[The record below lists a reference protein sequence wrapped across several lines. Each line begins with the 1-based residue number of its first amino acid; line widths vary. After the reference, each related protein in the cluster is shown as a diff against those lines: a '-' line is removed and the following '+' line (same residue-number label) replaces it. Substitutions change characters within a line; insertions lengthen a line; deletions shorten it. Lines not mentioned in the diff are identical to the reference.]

1 MKPTKS
7 RLGDAIRCVSE
18 EAEEREPMDSE
29 KKSDAIEKI
38 HRLLNLDTRP
48 PPPPS
53 GKKKSIVIFHHHHTP
68 NSAKQLFVQRTLTD
82 LGPEAL
88 EERLQSALMA
98 PPASPAGSHAL
109 SAAVDACLRERGA
122 PALLVEVDIDVGG
135 PSGGGGDPV
144 APVVKRAT
152 ELAEAGADAIVLVAP
167 AVARARKNV
176 ASSRGGGAAAA
187 AAPSP
192 LPRGGG
198 GKEDEEADAAAT
210 LACLLSVSRSLAA
223 NPKFRL
229 GAGDVSEAIAAGSSS
244 QSSVPPVLL
253 RDWIVH
259 PLQLADVKAAG
270 GSGALGA
277 AAAVLGKG
285 GPVLT
290 SFGVAMGLDVP
301 LEVVNAA
308 ESRQA
313 TDGGNGVPIVA
324 VNVSLALSISIASIA
339 GAAGAVAEGILGDLP
354 PGCFAVVGCDS
365 LRAVAEAARAGAAA
379 VVVKEGAWEDA
390 LRPQGSFQENSVAGA
405 MEELRSAASLS
416 D

>member
-1 MKPTKS
+1 MDLK
-7 RLGDAIRCVSE
+7 GDAIE
-18 EAEEREPMDSE
+18 N
-29 KKSDAIEKI
+29 
-38 HRLLNLDTRP
+38 RLLSLSLSLSLSQPRRPPPRP
-48 PPPPS
+48 PPPISTSTQTPQKQNRKT
-53 GKKKSIVIFHHHHTP
+53 KKKK
-68 NSAKQLFVQRTLTD
+68 NSAKQIYVQRTLTD

-88 EERLQSALMA
+88 EERLQSALMS
-98 PPASPAGSHAL
+98 PPASPTGSHAL

-122 PALLVEVDIDVGG
+122 PALLVEVDVA
-135 PSGGGGDPV
+135 GDP

-167 AVARARKNV
+167 AVARARKKKKV
-176 ASSRGGGAAAA
+176 GGGGAAAA
-187 AAPSP
+187 GAAAAAAASP
-192 LPRGGG
+192 LSQPQREQ
-198 GKEDEEADAAAT
+198 EDEEADAAAT

-229 GAGDVSEAIAAGSSS
+229 GAGDVSESIAAGSGSAA
-244 QSSVPPVLL
+244 SVPPVLL

-290 SFGVAMGLDVP
+290 SFGAAMGLDVP
-301 LEVVNAA
+301 LEVVNAS

-379 VVVKEGAWEDA
+379 VVVKEEAWRDA
-390 LRPQGSFQENSVAGA
+390 QRPQGSFQENGVAGA

>member
-1 MKPTKS
+1 MVKN
-7 RLGDAIRCVSE
+7 RW
-18 EAEEREPMDSE
+18 
-29 KKSDAIEKI
+29 AIEFAQ
-38 HRLLNLDTRP
+38 NLDLDLLLL
-48 PPPPS
+48 
-53 GKKKSIVIFHHHHTP
+53 HHPTTP
-68 NSAKQLFVQRTLTD
+68 RHSAKQLFVQRTLTA
-82 LGPEAL
+82 LGPEGL
-88 EERLQSALMA
+88 EDRLQSALMT
-98 PPASPAGSHAL
+98 PPASPPGAHAL
-109 SAAVDACLRERGA
+109 SEAVDRCVRERGA

-135 PSGGGGDPV
+135 GGALGADP
-144 APVVKRAT
+144 AAVVKRAT

-167 AVARARKNV
+167 AVARARRKKEG
-176 ASSRGGGAAAA
+176 AKTPSS
-187 AAPSP
+187 SP
-192 LPRGGG
+192 ER
-198 GKEDEEADAAAT
+198 ERDDEEADAAAT

-229 GAGDVSEAIAAGSSS
+229 GKGDVSQDIAFGSSS
-244 QSSVPPVLL
+244 SSSVPPVLL

-290 SFGVAMGLDVP
+290 SFGAAMGLDVP
-301 LEVVNAA
+301 LEVVNAS

-313 TDGGNGVPIVA
+313 TNEGNGVPIVA

-339 GAAGAVAEGILGDLP
+339 GAAGAVAEGILGELP
-354 PGCFAVVGCDS
+354 MGCFAVVGADS

-379 VVVKEGAWEDA
+379 VVVKEEAWRDA
-390 LRPQGSFQENSVAGA
+390 VRPQGSFQENGVAAA
-405 MEELRSAASLS
+405 MEELRTAASMS

>member
-1 MKPTKS
+1 MLKTSTSSP
-7 RLGDAIRCVSE
+7 RLD
-18 EAEEREPMDSE
+18 P
-29 KKSDAIEKI
+29 
-38 HRLLNLDTRP
+38 LP
-48 PPPPS
+48 Q
-53 GKKKSIVIFHHHHTP
+53 HTLH
-68 NSAKQLFVQRTLTD
+68 SAKQLFVQRTLTA
-82 LGPEAL
+82 LGPEGL
-88 EERLQSALMA
+88 EDRLQSALMT
-98 PPASPAGSHAL
+98 PPASPPGAHAL
-109 SAAVDACLRERGA
+109 SSAVDACVRERGA

-135 PSGGGGDPV
+135 GALGGDP
-144 APVVKRAT
+144 APVVARAT

-167 AVARARKNV
+167 AVARARRKQS
-176 ASSRGGGAAAA
+176 SSRAAARTS
-187 AAPSP
+187 SP
-192 LPRGGG
+192 ERGARD
-198 GKEDEEADAAAT
+198 DEEADAAAT

-229 GAGDVSEAIAAGSSS
+229 GTGDVSEAIAAGSSS
-244 QSSVPPVLL
+244 SSSVPPVLL

-277 AAAVLGKG
+277 AASVLGKG

-290 SFGVAMGLDVP
+290 SFGAAMGLDVP
-301 LEVVNAA
+301 LEVVNAS

-339 GAAGAVAEGILGDLP
+339 GAAGAVAEGILGELP
-354 PGCFAVVGCDS
+354 MGCFAVVGADS

-379 VVVKEGAWEDA
+379 IVVKEDAWRDA
-390 LRPQGSFQENSVAGA
+390 VRPQGSFQENNVAAA
-405 MEELRSAASLS
+405 MEELRTAASIS

>member
-1 MKPTKS
+1 MS
-7 RLGDAIRCVSE
+7 
-18 EAEEREPMDSE
+18 
-29 KKSDAIEKI
+29 
-38 HRLLNLDTRP
+38 
-48 PPPPS
+48 
-53 GKKKSIVIFHHHHTP
+53 
-68 NSAKQLFVQRTLTD
+68 
-82 LGPEAL
+82 
-88 EERLQSALMA
+88 
-98 PPASPAGSHAL
+98 
-109 SAAVDACLRERGA
+109 
-122 PALLVEVDIDVGG
+122 
-135 PSGGGGDPV
+135 
-144 APVVKRAT
+144 PVVKRAT

-167 AVARARKNV
+167 AVARARKKNV
-176 ASSRGGGAAAA
+176 ASSRSSRGGAGAAGA
-187 AAPSP
+187 GAAPSP
-192 LPRGGG
+192 FPSQGS
-198 GKEDEEADAAAT
+198 KEDEDADAAAT

-229 GAGDVSEAIAAGSSS
+229 GSGDVSEAIAAGSSS
-244 QSSVPPVLL
+244 ASSVPPVLL

-290 SFGVAMGLDVP
+290 SFGAAMGLDVP

-313 TDGGNGVPIVA
+313 TDGGGGVPIVA

-339 GAAGAVAEGILGDLP
+339 GAAGAVAEGILSDLP

-379 VVVKEGAWEDA
+379 VVVKEGAWQDA
-390 LRPQGSFQENSVAGA
+390 VRPQGSFQDNGVAGA